1 MYFARIEN
9 NEVKGFYSS
18 SIYRIEELE
27 FDYLIIDE
35 ELQNHIR
42 NNEAFIV
49 DEATLINLT
58 DDEELSILT
67 IRDKDLFK
75 KIDEFEKR

>member
-1 MYFARIEN
+1 MYFSRIEN

-42 NNEAFIV
+42 NNEAFFV